1 MLALAQLW
9 LGFLFWLGGDLM
21 RCYKDWG
28 VCSYEEHK
36 LLVLADKIYR
46 KQHPERVKDK
56 PAEYSIKPPTL
67 HVKKKR
73 GADHAKS

>member
-1 MLALAQLW
+1 
-9 LGFLFWLGGDLM
+9 M
-21 RCYKDWG
+21 RYYKDWG
-28 VCSYEEHK
+28 VCSSEEHK

-46 KQHPERVKDK
+46 KQHPNQHPNRVKGK
-56 PAEYSIKPPTL
+56 PSEYSIKPPTL

>member
-1 MLALAQLW
+1 
-9 LGFLFWLGGDLM
+9 M
-21 RCYKDWG
+21 RAYKDWG

-36 LLVLADKIYR
+36 MLVLADKIYR

-56 PAEYSIKPPTL
+56 SVDYSIKPPTL

-73 GADHAKS
+73 GADHAES